1 MSKRLDLHPGQVID
15 RRTGAAVGKVGAVEL
30 VTLGQRRGMGHG
42 DDGARRYVVDVDV
55 AARRVFVGG
64 DEDVRCSEV
73 ALDPASL
80 SWVDEPPVPGQAV
93 IAQVSAHGHPVHA
106 RLVRRP
112 DAVLVA
118 AGRHERLVAPGQTV
132 AIYDA
137 EAPEV
142 VLGGGIVSGSAA
154 RTRVGLD
161 TAVGPMSAD
170 AQNPLSPP
178 GDHAQAASRALELRA
193 SISYHNER
201 YHVLDDPEIPDADY
215 DLLVRELRRIETDWP
230 DLLTPESPSQSV
242 GAPPSTLFAEVRH
255 RVPMMSLDNA
265 VSEQE
270 LGSWADR
277 LRRLLP
283 DTDLGS
289 LAFSCE
295 PKVDG
300 VAMSL
305 TYIDGRYQRAATR
318 GDGVSGEDVTPNVA
332 TVVDVPKVLAPAA
345 GPYPRHLEVRGEIY
359 MPTAAFAELNERQ
372 RQAGEKS
379 FVNPRNSAAGS
390 LRQKDS
396 SITAAR
402 PLAFWAYQIGEVDGD
417 PPEDAHEREPA
428 RRWPPERQSESLAL
442 LGSAGFAV
450 SPDARTVIGIDE
462 VFARCRELAD
472 HRHDLPYEVDG
483 LVVKVDDLALHER
496 LGTTSRAPR
505 WAIAFKFP
513 PEERTTRLSRIEVSI
528 GRTGRATP
536 FAILEPVFVGGST
549 VALATLHNEDQVRAK
564 DVRPGDLVVVRK
576 AGDVI
581 PEVLG
586 PVREL
591 RVGIRRSAP
600 WRFPA
605 SCPSCGAPLVRLEGE
620 SDTFC
625 TNIDCP
631 AQRVQ
636 RIVHFASR
644 TAMDIEGLGER
655 RVEQLIGAGLI
666 ADPADLYLLE
676 RHQLAGLEG
685 LGDISATNLVR
696 GHRRLACSTAQ
707 SPVGGAGG
715 APRRAD
721 RRAPW
726 PGCSA
731 RSPSS
736 GLPRRSRSPRSKASG
751 RSSPTASSSSL
762 PTRRTARCSTGWSP
776 RSSPPPSPA
785 SWRTAPRG
793 AALPRAAT
801 GSPRGCRS
809 PPGRRGSSDLGGRS
823 VVVTG
828 SLEGYTR
835 EAAEAAIVGR
845 GGKSPRQCLGPHV
858 RPSGRRRARSRQAG
872 QGGGPRG
879 AGGRR
884 AGFRPAPGDG

>member
-1 MSKRLDLHPGQVID
+1 M
-15 RRTGAAVGKVGAVEL
+15 
-30 VTLGQRRGMGHG
+30 
-42 DDGARRYVVDVDV
+42 
-55 AARRVFVGG
+55 
-64 DEDVRCSEV
+64 
-73 ALDPASL
+73 
-80 SWVDEPPVPGQAV
+80 
-93 IAQVSAHGHPVHA
+93 
-106 RLVRRP
+106 
-112 DAVLVA
+112 
-118 AGRHERLVAPGQTV
+118 
-132 AIYDA
+132 
-137 EAPEV
+137 
-142 VLGGGIVSGSAA
+142 
-154 RTRVGLD
+154 GLD

-450 SPDARTVIGIDE
+450 SPDAWTVIGIDE
-462 VFARCRELAD
+462 VFARCRELAG

-696 GHRRLACSTAQ
+696 AIDGSRARPLSRLLVALGVRH
-707 SPVGGAGG
+707 VG
-715 APRRAD
+715 
-721 RRAPW
+721 
-726 PGCSA
+726 
-731 RSPSS
+731 
-736 GLPRRSRSPRSKASG
+736 
-751 RSSPTASSSSL
+751 PTAARALARVFGSL
-762 PTRRTARCSTGWSP
+762 AELRAAETVALAAVEGVGPVIADSLVEFLAN
-776 RSSPPPSPA
+776 PA
-785 SWRTAPRG
+785 NGAVLDRLVAAQLTTTEPGVVANRAAG
-793 AALPRAAT
+793 AALPASGDQGAPEGVDRHPADEVPQT
-801 GSPRGCRS
+801 LR
-809 PPGRRGSSDLGGRS
+809 GRS

-845 GGKSPRQCLGPHV
+845 GGKSPNSVSARTFALVLGAEPGAAKLV
-858 RPSGRRRARSRQAG
+858 KAEALGVPVVAG
-872 QGGGPRG
+872 QAFDQLLATGEL
-879 AGGRR
+879 
-884 AGFRPAPGDG
+884 PA